1 MSDPD
6 APQANSSSSR
16 PWCGASLPQ
25 VEVRGRAHRGT
36 CQEAPLTRLWKFL
49 LLSDPSFQAPIP
61 SQLWIGL
68 PEFWGL
74 GFSSFLLLV
83 SAVFWPVTGVTGPER
98 PSNSPGGIQQ
108 AFWQRAAGGRGLGQS
123 NVISLGGSV
132 SRLSRAL
139 SRLSTCTATTRHNSS
154 PCRETMSVH
163 TTHHL
168 PNSPWGKMWMGERR
182 GQD

>member
-6 APQANSSSSR
+6 TPQAKSSLSR

-36 CQEAPLTRLWKFL
+36 CQDAPLTRLWKFL
-49 LLSDPSFQAPIP
+49 LLSDPSFQAPNP
-61 SQLWIGL
+61 SQLLIGL

-83 SAVFWPVTGVTGPER
+83 SAMFWPVTGVTGPER
-98 PSNSPGGIQQ
+98 PSYSPGGIQQ
-108 AFWQRAAGGRGLGQS
+108 AFWQRAAGGQGLGQS
-123 NVISLGGSV
+123 SVISLGGSV

-139 SRLSTCTATTRHNSS
+139 SRLSTCTATTRHNSRPCSSCSCMVRWAATS
-154 PCRETMSVH
+154 PSVIS
-163 TTHHL
+163 T
-168 PNSPWGKMWMGERR
+168 
-182 GQD
+182 